1 MTYRTL
7 PVASGRRTLAVVAR
21 QVRAV
26 GPVGAAAVAASVA
39 ANACVLAG
47 PWALGLL
54 VDAVVRGDGPRGVL
68 VPAAVIAGAALA
80 GGVLSALESVLLA
93 RTGETVLAR
102 LREAVMRRA
111 MRLSEEELSRLAP
124 GDLLSRVGDDV
135 AETSEVVRE
144 RAPLVLTSLVLV
156 VMALG
161 GMAALDWRLGLAGAC
176 ALPVHALALRWYL
189 PKSAPMYARQRAQLG
204 ERAQALVGTLQGAAT
219 VDAYR
224 LRERRTALV
233 AERSAAARDTEV
245 GVFGLF
251 TRFIGAINAAEFV
264 GLAAV
269 LAVGF
274 HLVAADAATVGA
286 ATAAALLFHRLF
298 DPFGALLTTFD
309 DVQSAGAS
317 LARIAGVL
325 DLPEPPEPADPARPA
340 HGGVRVRGAVHRYG
354 EGPAVL
360 DGVDLEVAPGERVA
374 VVGASGA
381 GKTTLARAVAG
392 GLALSGGRV
401 LVGGAPVD
409 RVPRAE
415 LRRHVVLV
423 SQEAHVFAG
432 TLADNVRI
440 ADPGAGDDRV
450 LAALE
455 AVGARGWALGLPDGI
470 ATAVGENG
478 VRLTADRAQLLA
490 LARLVLAD
498 PPVAVLDEASAEAG
512 SAGAR
517 GLERAALAATEGR
530 TALVVAHRLPQAVEA
545 DRVVVMEAG
554 RIVESGTH
562 GELVARG
569 GRYADLWRA
578 WSDDRA

>member
-7 PVASGRRTLAVVAR
+7 PVASGRRTLAVLAR

-26 GPVGAAAVAASVA
+26 RLTGAAAVAASVA

-54 VDAVVRGDGPRGVL
+54 VDAVVDGGGGGRVL
-68 VPAAVIAGAALA
+68 VLAGVIALAALA
-80 GGVLSALESVLLA
+80 GGVFAALESVLLA
-93 RTGETVLAR
+93 RAGERVLAR

-111 MRLSEEELSRLAP
+111 VRLPEERLSRLSP

-135 AETSEVVRE
+135 ARTSEVVRE

-189 PKSAPMYARQRAQLG
+189 PRSAPMYARQRAQLG
-204 ERAQALVGTLQGAAT
+204 DRAQALVSSLQGAPT
-219 VDAYR
+219 VEAYR
-224 LRERRTALV
+224 LRERRSALV
-233 AERSAAARDTEV
+233 AERSAAARDTEI
-245 GVFGLF
+245 GVFRLF
-251 TRFIGAINAAEFV
+251 SRFIGGMNAAECV
-264 GLAAV
+264 GLSMIV
-269 LAVGF
+269 AVGF
-274 HLVAADAATVGA
+274 WLVGTEQATVGA
-286 ATAAALLFHRLF
+286 VTAAALLFHRLF
-298 DPFGALLTTFD
+298 DPFGALMTSFD

-340 HGGVRVRGAVHRYG
+340 HGGVRVRGAVHRY
-354 EGPAVL
+354 EDGPAVL
-360 DGVDLEVAPGERVA
+360 DGVDLDIAPGERVA
-374 VVGASGA
+374 LVGASGA

-392 GLALSGGRV
+392 RLAPTGGRV
-401 LVGGAPVD
+401 LLGGVPVE
-409 RVPRAE
+409 RVPRAD
-415 LRRHVVLV
+415 LRRHVAMV
-423 SQEAHVFAG
+423 SQESHMFSG
-432 TLADNVRI
+432 TLAENVRI
-440 ADPGAGDDRV
+440 AAPGADDERV
-450 LAALE
+450 LRALE
-455 AVGARGWALGLPDGI
+455 RVGARAWAQALPEGI

-478 VRLTADRAQLLA
+478 TRLTADQAQHVA

-498 PPVAVLDEASAEAG
+498 PAVAVLDEAGAEAG

-530 TALVVAHRLPQAVEA
+530 TALVVAHRLPQAVDA

-554 RIVESGTH
+554 RVVETGTH
-562 GELVARG
+562 AELVGRG
-569 GRYADLWRA
+569 GPYADLWKA
-578 WSDDRA
+578 WSDGR